1 MRCFAARMID
11 KRNLPFH
18 FLPVNQARMRLN
30 PKIPA
35 RKLQLRR
42 SEEFRRS
49 LARIAC
55 EARASATARGNPK
68 GGAALFG
75 QSLPTFCWSES
86 RGPRAAR
93 EVPRRGKRVEG
104 KNQKFNRRK
113 GINKVSPR
121 KAPGQQ
127 TPKRTLSASREK
139 SHFVEAW
146 REENKKFP
154 PSPFDKFVH
163 AGVVCLET
171 SRGCVSC

>member
-35 RKLQLRR
+35 RKLQIRR

-86 RGPRAAR
+86 RGPRASK
-93 EVPRRGKRVEG
+93 GKIKSLIGV
-104 KNQKFNRRK
+104 K

-139 SHFVEAW
+139 SSFVEAW

>member
-1 MRCFAARMID
+1 MRCFAARVNGRLSPLGNVGARGRKPSQICAEAPAA
-11 KRNLPFH
+11 KRRG
-18 FLPVNQARMRLN
+18 VRQASSRGCAEGTLARPQRGI
-30 PKIPA
+30 PKGAQPSLASLCLLSAGQKVEAPA
-35 RKLQLRR
+35 RPAKCPEGV
-42 SEEFRRS
+42 SASKGKIKS
-49 LARIAC
+49 LI
-55 EARASATARGNPK
+55 G
-68 GGAALFG
+68 
-75 QSLPTFCWSES
+75 
-86 RGPRAAR
+86 
-93 EVPRRGKRVEG
+93 V
-104 KNQKFNRRK
+104 K